1 MQQNLRKVAVI
12 GGVRTP
18 FCRGNT
24 GYDDLT
30 NLDLMTA
37 ALNGLVEKY
46 KLEGEHIDEVAGGA
60 VITHAK
66 DFNLTRE
73 AVIGTKLREDTPG
86 ITLSQACGTSLQA
99 ALGSAAKIAIGQ
111 IDSAIATG
119 SDTVS
124 DPPIE
129 LKRSLAKRLAKF

>member
-46 KLEGEHIDEVAGGA
+46 KLEGEHIDEVVGGA
-60 VITHAK
+60 VVAHAK

-99 ALGSAAKIAIGQ
+99 ALGSAAKI
-111 IDSAIATG
+111 
-119 SDTVS
+119 
-124 DPPIE
+124 
-129 LKRSLAKRLAKF
+129 